1 MTELG
6 KGAERVFVSLFTQI
20 FSTCLKCDILVWY
33 FQFRQKVV
41 VSRVEKLNS
50 RKK

>member
-1 MTELG
+1 MAELG
-6 KGAERVFVSLFTQI
+6 KEAERGFVFLFTQI

-41 VSRVEKLNS
+41 VSWVEKPNS